1 MEPLELCELP
11 DETKERLLHVFGI
24 ELKWSKTKPGDWIL
38 PSSINLK
45 KIKEFQIY
53 EDDIWIITTPKSGT
67 TWMQELAWLIMHDI
81 DVEKSKCDQFFRCP
95 YLEREYVLESY
106 PTTEE
111 TAKKFAPYPDVPC
124 DSESANW
131 YMRHS
136 MEYARRMAKHRM
148 IKTHL
153 PLNLLPE
160 KLLDTCKVI
169 FLTRNLKDAAVS
181 FYYHFKLTSGL
192 RKSFREFARCFIN
205 NEIMYTPFIPIV
217 LDGWE
222 KRNHPNM
229 FFTTYEEMKK
239 GLKNVAVRLISFL
252 RGLSYTI
259 SDEQMET
266 LLEAVDIE
274 SFRKNVFINKSKD
287 VIPDEDGNTFI
298 RKGIIGD
305 WKNYFDKEMNEEW
318 EATIEKQLSTSDF
331 TMVFH

>member
-1 MEPLELCELP
+1 MELCELP
-11 DETKERLLHVFGI
+11 EETKKRLLHVFGI

-38 PSSINLK
+38 PSSINLT

-81 DVEKSKCDQFFRCP
+81 DIGKSECDQFFRCP
-95 YLEREYVLESY
+95 FLESEYLIESY
-106 PTTEE
+106 PTTVE
-111 TAKKFAPYPDVPC
+111 TAKKFASYPDVPC
-124 DSESANW
+124 DVESTNW

-136 MEYARRMAKHRM
+136 MEYTKKMTRPRI

-153 PLNLLPE
+153 PLSLLPE

-169 FLTRNLKDAAVS
+169 FVTRNLKDAAVS
-181 FYYHFKLTSGL
+181 FYHHFKLRTGSMQ
-192 RKSFREFARCFIN
+192 SFGEFANCFIN
-205 NEIMYTPFIPIV
+205 SETLYTPFIPTV
-217 LDGWE
+217 LEVWE

-239 GLKNVAVRLISFL
+239 NLKKVALKLISIL
-252 RGLSYTI
+252 RGSSYTI
-259 SDEQMET
+259 SDKQMET

-274 SFRKNVFINKSKD
+274 SFRKNVFINKTKD
-287 VIPDEDGNTFI
+287 FIPDEDGNTFI

-305 WKNYFDKEMNEEW
+305 WKNYFNKEMNREW
-318 EATIEKQLSTSDF
+318 DAAIEQQLLTSDF
-331 TMVFH
+331 TMVFQ